1 MLLGSHSL
9 VRVYFDT
16 QHLYYLPQYLP
27 VAEKLT
33 NAGVECIF
41 VLYPEEGFDEL
52 KRSELDKAGMAY
64 HFLDSPKNAHLF
76 YQQNK
81 ADWIFFGNPP
91 QFCKSEKAKIKAR
104 LALVLHGIGPKAIY
118 YTASEFPFDV
128 RFVEGQQRLQ
138 RLQEKFPESGFVDTG
153 YAKLAPLFDGTP
165 ASIGLREFGLSP
177 NKPTVLYAPTFYP
190 SSIEKFD
197 ESLPQLLADYNVL
210 IKPHYFSLTKERY
223 EGQRA
228 LFKKWATHANV
239 HIAGVEDYNLIPFMQ
254 ISDVMLSDASSAIFE
269 YAALNKPVVWC
280 DFYQTRWSYR
290 GILKFRLEKRLDPD
304 LQMFHD
310 LCTRATLPKQVP
322 AAIESALNNP
332 EKLEPQRLQI
342 TQDMVGATDGQC
354 SERIKDYILANS

>member
-27 VAEKLT
+27 VAQKLT

-52 KRSELDKAGMAY
+52 KKSELDKAEMAY

-269 YAALNKPVVWC
+269 YAALNKPGG
-280 DFYQTRWSYR
+280 S
-290 GILKFRLEKRLDPD
+290 P
-304 LQMFHD
+304 
-310 LCTRATLPKQVP
+310 
-322 AAIESALNNP
+322 
-332 EKLEPQRLQI
+332 
-342 TQDMVGATDGQC
+342 
-354 SERIKDYILANS
+354 